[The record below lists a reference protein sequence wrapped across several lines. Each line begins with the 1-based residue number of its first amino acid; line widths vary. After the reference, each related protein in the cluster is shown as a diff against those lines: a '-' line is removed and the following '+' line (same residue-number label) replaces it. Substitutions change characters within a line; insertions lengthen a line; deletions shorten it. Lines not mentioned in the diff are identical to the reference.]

1 MGKLAHR
8 AIFLFVFLFIFL
20 YGGSSFL
27 FSGTTK
33 FDEVKLRRHKS
44 AEKRELVDKFGVLS
58 FDDDAQQLT
67 FRGEPAD
74 NFAVPYS
81 DITKVVFDSD
91 AHMNAGAGAL
101 ALNALSPL
109 GAAVA
114 ASIPVHDR
122 WLYLEYKQGDHAEKV
137 LLVLPEDKCKKAT
150 AKAESLFGERVTIA
164 DYPEKGEPIVDKY
177 GDVDK
182 SRIAEWKSK
191 HSMKLDRAAH
201 PLPEEK
207 PDQATVVVVCPTLP
221 ARFAGWGNQFKLHAN
236 GKVIA
241 VNKAGTYSI
250 AYVDPG
256 KYFLISQSENASGL
270 GMDFEAGKTYYFIQ
284 ETFQGIVKYRT
295 TLSRNSPEVVM
306 YLVEG
311 AYLSDWRRVK

>member
-1 MGKLAHR
+1 MGKPAPRGIFLF
-8 AIFLFVFLFIFL
+8 IFLFVFLFS
-20 YGGSSFL
+20 GTSFL

-58 FDDDAQQLT
+58 FDDDAQQLA

-74 NFAVPYS
+74 NFTVPYS

-101 ALNALSPL
+101 ALTVLSPL
-109 GAAVA
+109 GGAVA
-114 ASIPVHDR
+114 GSIPVHDR
-122 WLYLEYKQGDHAEKV
+122 WLYLEYKQGDHAEKA
-137 LLVLPEDKCKKAT
+137 LLVLPADKCKKAT

-207 PDQATVVVVCPTLP
+207 PD
-221 ARFAGWGNQFKLHAN
+221 
-236 GKVIA
+236 
-241 VNKAGTYSI
+241 
-250 AYVDPG
+250 
-256 KYFLISQSENASGL
+256 
-270 GMDFEAGKTYYFIQ
+270 
-284 ETFQGIVKYRT
+284 
-295 TLSRNSPEVVM
+295 
-306 YLVEG
+306 
-311 AYLSDWRRVK
+311 